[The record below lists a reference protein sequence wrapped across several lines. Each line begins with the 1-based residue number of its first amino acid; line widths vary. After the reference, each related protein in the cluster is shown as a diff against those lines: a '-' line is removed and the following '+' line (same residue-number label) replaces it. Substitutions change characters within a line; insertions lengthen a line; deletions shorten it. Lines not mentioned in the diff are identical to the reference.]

1 VAFPYYGTLVNVTC
15 ATAACTQYQF
25 ANRTGS
31 TVTAPTEGVNL
42 NGSLWAVRFG
52 ARVKF

>member
-1 VAFPYYGTLVNVTC
+1 VNVTC
-15 ATAACTQYQF
+15 LQADGTAASGAQACARYQY
-25 ANRTGS
+25 ANRSGT

-42 NGSLWAVRFG
+42 NGSLWAIRFG